1 MCTSAPTQQR
11 LTQFMN
17 AAEWTFPTSTCE
29 TPVDHLPR
37 QPWSSL
43 VNAAIICMLVCCRR
57 HTNLVKSIVLF
68 ELIHLY
74 SHVAYKPGLS
84 VVQHYSMYA
93 VLHYYAKPGRW
104 TITAK
109 VVDSIVVAVF
119 GGIWQIY
126 SGIALL
132 FTYTVKDDRV
142 KAGACAVAL
151 LLANEQLNCIRML
164 QFADLPYHCVL
175 ELVGMYVFYCMTEE
189 RKKWK

>member
-1 MCTSAPTQQR
+1 
-11 LTQFMN
+11 
-17 AAEWTFPTSTCE
+17 
-29 TPVDHLPR
+29 
-37 QPWSSL
+37 
-43 VNAAIICMLVCCRR
+43 MLVCCRR

-68 ELIHLY
+68 ELIHLC
-74 SHVAYKPGLS
+74 SHVTYKPGLS

-93 VLHYYAKPGRW
+93 VLHYYAKSGRW
-104 TITAK
+104 TTTAK
-109 VVDSIVVAVF
+109 VVDTIVVAVF

-132 FTYTVKDDRV
+132 FTYTVEDNRV

-189 RKKWK
+189 RKKSE